1 MPTKTRAADV
11 ALPTHAILRTVPRR
25 RARSSPRASCT
36 AVVDGTNGRNLPSP
50 LASPPFPGSE
60 WDGAPIIGVS
70 GEVPGYPL
78 YEALGLAKRKSRF
91 KVYGWASIGGNLST
105 SHDPAAVLVSTR
117 GGTQHRGLL
126 AGI

>member
-1 MPTKTRAADV
+1 MKIRFILPVTLCFLLSSGVLPVLAQQPVPDQNPNPAAP
-11 ALPTHAILRTVPRR
+11 AAGLPT
-25 RARSSPRASCT
+25 
-36 AVVDGTNGRNLPSP
+36 VDGTNGRNLPSP

-70 GEVPGYPL
+70 GEAPDYPL

-105 SHDPAAVLVSTR
+105 STTR
-117 GGTQHRGLL
+117 PPCW
-126 AGI
+126 